1 MKKWIENL
9 SRKIGFTKTESQIVL
24 FLLIAFSIGLIVSK
38 FKDENK
44 NSEYLE
50 FDYSIEDSLFNAAL
64 GNIEIEDTFAPQTEE
79 KNVASKNQVLDFGSS
94 KKKNVEMVTT
104 KTISGKININ
114 TAGVSELN
122 TLPGIGI
129 KTAENILAYRK
140 KVGKFTKAEDLLNIK
155 GIGKAKLTKLRELIK
170 FE

>member
-1 MKKWIENL
+1 MSKWIENL

-24 FLLIAFSIGLIVSK
+24 FLLAAFSVGLIVSR
-38 FKDENK
+38 FKDNSK
-44 NSEYLE
+44 NAEYLE
-50 FDYSIEDSLFNAAL
+50 FDYSIEDSLFNAAI
-64 GNIEIEDTFAPQTEE
+64 GNIEIEDTIATQIEE
-79 KNVASKNQVLDFGSS
+79 KSVVSKSKLLDFGNS
-94 KKKNVEMVTT
+94 KKRSDETVKP

-114 TAGVSELN
+114 TAGISELN

-129 KTAENILAYRK
+129 KTAENIFAYRK

>member
-1 MKKWIENL
+1 MSKWIENL

-24 FLLIAFSIGLIVSK
+24 FLLAAFSVGLIVSR
-38 FKDENK
+38 FKDNSK
-44 NSEYLE
+44 NAEYLD
-50 FDYSIEDSLFNAAL
+50 FDYSIEDSLFNAAI
-64 GNIEIEDTFAPQTEE
+64 GNIEIEDTIATQIEE
-79 KNVASKNQVLDFGSS
+79 KSVASKNQLLDFGNS
-94 KKKNVEMVTT
+94 KKRSDETVKP

-114 TAGVSELN
+114 TAGISELN

-129 KTAENILAYRK
+129 KTAENIFAYRK
-140 KVGKFTKAEDLLNIK
+140 KFGKFTKAEDLLNIK